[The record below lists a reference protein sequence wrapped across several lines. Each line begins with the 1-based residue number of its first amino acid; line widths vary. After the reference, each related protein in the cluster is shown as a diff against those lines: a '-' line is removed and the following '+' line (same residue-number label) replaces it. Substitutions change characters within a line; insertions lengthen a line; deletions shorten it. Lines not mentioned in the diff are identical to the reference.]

1 MNLSFYG
8 AAREVTGS
16 CYLIETDGTRFLIDC
31 GMQQGQDEKEHQE
44 LLFNANDIDFVLLTH
59 AHIDH
64 SGRLPLLVKNG
75 FQGKIYTIEATFNL
89 LSIMLKDS
97 AKIQEMDAKWENKKR
112 KRAGK
117 ERVVPLY
124 SIVDVEKTLKYI
136 EPCSYN
142 EIIKISDGIKIKFV
156 DAGHILGSASIE
168 VFLREGNINKK
179 IVFSGDIG
187 NLDQPI
193 IKDPQYIESA
203 DYVVMEATYG
213 DRIHEKNVDFTSELA
228 NIIDKTLSGGGNVVI
243 PSFAI
248 GRTQGLLYLIREIKE
263 KRLVSRPDFPVYVD
277 SPLASEATD
286 LYDDDLNI
294 YGDWQTKDILKKG
307 SNPLDFP
314 DLVFTDSTEA
324 SKALNYDP
332 VPKVIISSSGMC
344 EGGRI
349 RHHLKHNLW
358 REECALVFV
367 GFQAYGTLGRTLLDG
382 AEKVMIFG
390 DEIAVSATVY
400 NFTGLSAHADR
411 EGLLKWINSFENNP
425 DKVFIVHVENTV
437 SDEFVGFLNESG
449 FNAVAPL
456 YQDIYNLLNGELL
469 A

>member
-1 MNLSFYG
+1 
-8 AAREVTGS
+8 
-16 CYLIETDGTRFLIDC
+16 
-31 GMQQGQDEKEHQE
+31 
-44 LLFNANDIDFVLLTH
+44 
-59 AHIDH
+59 
-64 SGRLPLLVKNG
+64 
-75 FQGKIYTIEATFNL
+75 
-89 LSIMLKDS
+89 
-97 AKIQEMDAKWENKKR
+97 
-112 KRAGK
+112 
-117 ERVVPLY
+117 
-124 SIVDVEKTLKYI
+124 
-136 EPCSYN
+136 
-142 EIIKISDGIKIKFV
+142 
-156 DAGHILGSASIE
+156 
-168 VFLREGNINKK
+168 
-179 IVFSGDIG
+179 
-187 NLDQPI
+187 
-193 IKDPQYIESA
+193 
-203 DYVVMEATYG
+203 MEATYG